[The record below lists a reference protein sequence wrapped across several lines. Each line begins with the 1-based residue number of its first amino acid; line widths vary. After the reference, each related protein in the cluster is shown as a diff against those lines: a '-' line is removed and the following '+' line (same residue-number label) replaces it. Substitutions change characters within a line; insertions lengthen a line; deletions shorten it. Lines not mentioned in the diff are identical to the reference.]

1 LTYARPIEPA
11 SSVLPRRVQFTA
23 AIFAG
28 SFLLFLI
35 QPMMARMALPRLGGA
50 PAVWN
55 SAMLVYQAL
64 LLGGYAYAHWLT
76 RHSPRNQALI
86 HLSLLVLAALFL
98 PIGLSAA
105 TLPSDSN
112 VFLWVPWL
120 FLSSIGPLFLVISAQ
135 APLLQHWFARTG
147 GADPYP
153 LYAASN
159 LGSFSGLII
168 YPLLLEP
175 LLSVTVQRMLWTSG
189 YAVLLLLVV
198 GCAATL
204 RSAGSQPP
212 RPLEPGE
219 RLPLRSL
226 LHWVWVAFIPSGL
239 MLSTTL
245 FITTDI
251 VAMPLV
257 WVLPLSLYLLSFSIA
272 FASRSGPAALISTIA
287 PFLLVPAAASLF
299 IGDRIP
305 LSLRIAIL
313 LAALFAISVAC
324 HFKLYQ
330 MRPNPRQLTRFYL
343 ALSVGGVLGGL
354 FCALIAPLIFNWTYE
369 YPLLLLAAAV
379 ALLPGLSLVPLG
391 QWLPKPAIRIGIV
404 ALSAA
409 MLVGALTVHTLP
421 EKEAAIRYGA
431 LAGLLIA
438 TFAVASRPLLVSTM
452 VSMMILVGGWERL
465 QLSLT
470 PGGMERTYFGVYSII
485 DHAASRQLMH
495 GTTLHGVQLLTP
507 GWESW
512 PTSYY
517 AWESGVGR
525 ALLAAPS
532 LYGPNANVSVVGL
545 GTGTLACHKQ
555 ANQNWTFFEL
565 DPAVVDLAAKSG
577 RFSFISRCTPGAR
590 MVVGDARL
598 KLAQEPANSAD
609 VLIVDAFS
617 SDSVPMHLL
626 TKEAFE
632 VYGRYLKPDGLLL
645 VHISN
650 RYLDLEP
657 VVAAAPGWQARISK
671 FTHKW
676 DYQQLTGSDWVALS
690 RSPEA
695 IDALLRLSPGS
706 TWQPTTRRRQL
717 WTDDYASLLSVIR

>member
-1 LTYARPIEPA
+1 
-11 SSVLPRRVQFTA
+11 
-23 AIFAG
+23 
-28 SFLLFLI
+28 
-35 QPMMARMALPRLGGA
+35 
-50 PAVWN
+50 
-55 SAMLVYQAL
+55 
-64 LLGGYAYAHWLT
+64 
-76 RHSPRNQALI
+76 
-86 HLSLLVLAALFL
+86 
-98 PIGLSAA
+98 
-105 TLPSDSN
+105 
-112 VFLWVPWL
+112 VPWL

-147 GADPYP
+147 GGDPYP

-175 LLSVTVQRMLWTSG
+175 LLSVTVPRLLWTGG
-189 YAVLLLLVV
+189 YAVLLMLVV
-198 GCAATL
+198 GCAVAF
-204 RSAGSQPP
+204 RSAGSERP
-212 RPLEPGE
+212 RPVESAA
-219 RLPLRSL
+219 RIPLRSL
-226 LHWVWVAFIPSGL
+226 LYWVWLAFIPSGL

-272 FASRSGPAALISTIA
+272 FASRSGPAAILSTIA
-287 PFLLVPAAASLF
+287 PYLLVPAAASLF

-305 LSLRIAIL
+305 LSLRVAIL
-313 LAALFAISVAC
+313 LIALFAISVAC

-330 MRPNPRQLTRFYL
+330 MRPNPRQLTKFYL

-369 YPLLLLAAAV
+369 YPLLLLAAAI
-379 ALLPGLSLVPLG
+379 ALLPGISLIPLG
-391 QWLPKPAIRIGIV
+391 EWLPKPVIRVGTV
-404 ALSAA
+404 ALCAA
-409 MLVGALTVHTLP
+409 MLVGALTAQSLP

-431 LAGLLIA
+431 LAALLIG
-438 TFAVASRPLLVSTM
+438 TLAVASRALLISTM
-452 VSMMILVGGWERL
+452 LSVMILVGGWERL

-470 PGGMERTYFGVYSII
+470 PGGMKRTYFGVYSII
-485 DHAASRQLMH
+485 DRPASRQLMH

-565 DPAVVDLAAKSG
+565 DPAVVDLAAK
-577 RFSFISRCTPGAR
+577 RFSFVSRCTPEAR
-590 MVVGDARL
+590 MVLGDARL
-598 KLAQEPANSAD
+598 KLAEQPANSAD

-626 TKEAFE
+626 TQEAFE

-657 VVAAAPGWQARISK
+657 VVAAAPGWHGRISR
-671 FTHKW
+671 FSHKW
-676 DYQQLTGSDWVALS
+676 DYQQLTGSDWMVLS
-690 RSPEA
+690 RSPQA
-695 IDALLRLSPGS
+695 IDALIRLSPAS
-706 TWQPTTRRRQL
+706 TWQKTTRRRQL
-717 WTDDYASLLSVIR
+717 WTDDYASLLSVLR